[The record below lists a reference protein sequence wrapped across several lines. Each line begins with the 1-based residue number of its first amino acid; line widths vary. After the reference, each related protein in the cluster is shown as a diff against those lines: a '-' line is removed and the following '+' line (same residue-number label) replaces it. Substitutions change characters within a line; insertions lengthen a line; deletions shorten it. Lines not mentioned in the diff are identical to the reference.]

1 MCEALAELVAPPRTL
16 VCASAVGFYGDRG
29 DEVLREDSDPGSGF
43 LAEVCREWEAAAG
56 PAVEAGIRVANLRFG
71 AVLTPRGG
79 ALAKMLPAFRM
90 GLGGRFG
97 SGDQYV
103 SWISV
108 EDAVGAIHHALMTP
122 ALEGPANAVAPRA
135 VTNRDFARALARVLK
150 RPALFPLP
158 APAARLGLGEMADAL
173 LLSSTRVEPTRL
185 MESGYTFREP
195 ELERALRHLL
205 GR

>member
-1 MCEALAELVAPPRTL
+1 M
-16 VCASAVGFYGDRG
+16 
-29 DEVLREDSDPGSGF
+29 
-43 LAEVCREWEAAAG
+43 
-56 PAVEAGIRVANLRFG
+56 ANLRFG

-90 GLGGRFG
+90 GVGGRFG
-97 SGDQYV
+97 SGDQYM
-103 SWISV
+103 SWISA
-108 EDAVGAIHHALMTP
+108 EDAVGAVHHALMTP

-135 VTNRDFARALARVLK
+135 ATNRDFTRTLARVLK

-158 APAARLGLGEMADAL
+158 ESAARLGLGEMADAL
-173 LLSSTRVEPTRL
+173 LLSSTRAEPAQL
-185 MESGYTFREP
+185 KASGYTFREP